1 MKFNI
6 KEHPQIFLFL
16 ISLFMLIL
24 SIVLN
29 VIYHFAIYAIFML
42 VLACIA
48 SAVLGFAFFYDLY
61 LFCRKK
67 NQYDAAHHHQKE
79 NEDD

>member
-48 SAVLGFAFFYDLY
+48 SAVLGFSFFYDLY

-67 NQYDAAHHHQKE
+67 NEYEATHHQKE
-79 NEDD
+79 NGDD